1 MKSEHLRGNSEHL
14 GNRSEHLQSSGISG
28 ELTAERSSSVR
39 RVPVLSYTRV
49 VGYFS
54 PSANWNKGKA
64 EEIRQRRLFDANKY
78 LKGES
83 SCSHGSHNCPP
94 ASSTEASV

>member
-1 MKSEHLRGNSEHL
+1 MSE
-14 GNRSEHLQSSGISG
+14 SSGISG
-28 ELTAERSSSVR
+28 ELATAEQSSTVR

-64 EEIRQRRLFDANKY
+64 EEIRQRRLFDANEYCKREF
-78 LKGES
+78 K
-83 SCSHGSHNCPP
+83 
-94 ASSTEASV
+94 EAL

>member
-1 MKSEHLRGNSEHL
+1 MRSEHLRGNSEHL
-14 GNRSEHLQSSGISG
+14 GHRSEHLQSSGISG
-28 ELTAERSSSVR
+28 ELTTEQSSTVR

-64 EEIRQRRLFDANKY
+64 EEIRQRRLFDANAY
-78 LKGES
+78 FRELK
-83 SCSHGSHNCPP
+83 
-94 ASSTEASV
+94 EAI

>member
-1 MKSEHLRGNSEHL
+1 MSE
-14 GNRSEHLQSSGISG
+14 SSGISG
-28 ELTAERSSSVR
+28 ELATAERSSTVR

-54 PSANWNKGKA
+54 PSSNWNRGKA

-78 LKGES
+78 CEREFK
-83 SCSHGSHNCPP
+83 
-94 ASSTEASV
+94 EAI

>member
-1 MKSEHLRGNSEHL
+1 MNSEHLRGNSEHL
-14 GNRSEHLQSSGISG
+14 GEGFEHLESSGISG
-28 ELTAERSSSVR
+28 ELATAEQSSTVR

-54 PSANWNKGKA
+54 PSSNWNKGKA

-78 LKGES
+78 CEREFKEVS
-83 SCSHGSHNCPP
+83 
-94 ASSTEASV
+94 A